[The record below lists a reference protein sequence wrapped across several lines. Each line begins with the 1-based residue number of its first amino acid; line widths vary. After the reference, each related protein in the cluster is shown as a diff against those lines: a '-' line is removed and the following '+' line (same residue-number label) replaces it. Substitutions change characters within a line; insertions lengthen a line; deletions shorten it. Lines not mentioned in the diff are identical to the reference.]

1 MGSTLP
7 IFALGALFLLKL
19 ISSAHFYEVNNISPF
34 FSFLAPALT
43 KCIIIC
49 SLWCNSP
56 SATQAALLNPG
67 PDIVVCDEGHR
78 IKNAHAT
85 ISKALK
91 KIKTRSVFNVQFILP
106 TYPNS

>member
-1 MGSTLP
+1 M
-7 IFALGALFLLKL
+7 
-19 ISSAHFYEVNNISPF
+19 
-34 FSFLAPALT
+34 
-43 KCIIIC
+43 
-49 SLWCNSP
+49 
-56 SATQAALLNPG
+56 LNPG

-106 TYPNS
+106 TYPLLVYLAESHGAACAANSIMYRNGIIWTTTYVFLVPQNIQL